1 MPKRDTIHELTRQA
15 LVKDGW
21 EITDDP
27 YVISFGKR
35 FLFVDFGAVERNPTP
50 SRGILIG
57 AQRQNRQI
65 AVEVKEFR
73 GKSGIADLEQAIGQ
87 YVLYRLLLQ
96 RVDPTRKVYL
106 AVTNLV
112 YDQLFSEP
120 IGEVVISDLPLQLVV
135 IDIENVE
142 VIQWIPAQTIGTS

>member
-73 GKSGIADLEQAIGQ
+73 G
-87 YVLYRLLLQ
+87 
-96 RVDPTRKVYL
+96 
-106 AVTNLV
+106 
-112 YDQLFSEP
+112 
-120 IGEVVISDLPLQLVV
+120 
-135 IDIENVE
+135 
-142 VIQWIPAQTIGTS
+142 